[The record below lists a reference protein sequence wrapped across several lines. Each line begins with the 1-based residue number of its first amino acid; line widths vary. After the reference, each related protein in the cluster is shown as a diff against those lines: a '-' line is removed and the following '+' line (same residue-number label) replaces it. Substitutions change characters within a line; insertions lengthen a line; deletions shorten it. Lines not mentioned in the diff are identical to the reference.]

1 MLGPP
6 TYKCYVNCSCASIL
20 TKLVVNLSCM
30 VHYVIKI
37 NATKFAFIY
46 NIKHNIDNKN
56 KSRQDSVAMTK
67 LANNEYLSS
76 VIKNSFVLCCNR
88 LPTSIFEQCV
98 QDLLSCITSF
108 ILRKLNINS
117 VRESTI
123 L

>member
-56 KSRQDSVAMTK
+56 KNRQDRVARIK

-76 VIKNSFVLCCNR
+76 VIKNSFVYVA
-88 LPTSIFEQCV
+88 IDF
-98 QDLLSCITSF
+98 LLQYLNNVFRIYFPALQVSF
-108 ILRKLNINS
+108 TK
-117 VRESTI
+117 VKYK
-123 L
+123 